1 MPAKLL
7 LGAVELAWS
16 MPLLLTEIML
26 SLLAPARMN
35 QKLVPSWAIPLTNC
49 AVEVLPSVSGTNHWK
64 SWPEPKPLTEEVAM
78 PGSGIA
84 NASVATGKLAADD
97 VVTDSAGI
105 AKPEL
110 LVAPVPIYGM
120 EAGMSGS

>member
-35 QKLVPSWAIPLTNC
+35 QKLVPSWAIPLMIC
-49 AVEVLPSVSGTNHWK
+49 GVVVLPSVPGTNHWK
-64 SWPEPKPLTEEVAM
+64 SWPEPKALTEEVAIV
-78 PGSGIA
+78 GVGIA
-84 NASVATGKLAADD
+84 NASVAAGKLAADD
-97 VVTDSAGI
+97 VATDSVGI

-120 EAGMSGS
+120 ESGMSGS